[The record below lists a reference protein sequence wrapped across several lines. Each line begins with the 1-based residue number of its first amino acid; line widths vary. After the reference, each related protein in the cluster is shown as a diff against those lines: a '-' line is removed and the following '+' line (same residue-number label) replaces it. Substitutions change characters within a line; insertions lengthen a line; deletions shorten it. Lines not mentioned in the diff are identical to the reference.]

1 MSIDK
6 IIKKSEDIDLSGND
20 IMRITEGKTNMLSYD
35 KLEEYNNIDEVLGP
49 HGCVV
54 ILYQT
59 KENTGHWVCLF
70 KRDNNVL
77 EFFDPYG
84 LVLDQELPLS
94 TYNLQRHNG
103 VLTPHLT
110 ALIKQSSYKVSNN
123 IHKLQEFKHDVN
135 TCGRWVSLR
144 VKWRSKS
151 LSEFIKLLTTNENY
165 NGDFWVSALTILV

>member
-70 KRDNNVL
+70 KRDGNVL